1 MDSVVFERT
10 TVPILH
16 ACDAVVVGGSFAGVA
31 AALALAR
38 AGRAVALVEPR
49 TYLGHEVTAT
59 LRPWIRMPPETTP
72 PPLPPQGATPSPLP
86 PQGATPSP
94 LPPQGA
100 TPSPLPPRE
109 GQGEGRSPT
118 VSPSTLPE
126 LVAACIEASNTSAVG
141 GEFPL
146 HPDAVKTCLEDL
158 VGCRRDDARNSRLAV
173 PSSSERLEAK
183 KPSG

>member
-72 PPLPPQGATPSPLP
+72 P
-86 PQGATPSP
+86 
-94 LPPQGA
+94 
-100 TPSPLPPRE
+100 PLPPRE